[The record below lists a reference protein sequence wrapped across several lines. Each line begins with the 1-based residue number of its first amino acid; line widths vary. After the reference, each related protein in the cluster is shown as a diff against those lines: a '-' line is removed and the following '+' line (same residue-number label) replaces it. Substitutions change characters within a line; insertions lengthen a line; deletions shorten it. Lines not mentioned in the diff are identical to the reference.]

1 MNKTELIK
9 KVAKETNV
17 SESNVKAVINTFIED
32 IVKGVSEEGTVS
44 IKGFGT
50 FKKVVTKERS
60 GFNPHT
66 LQPMIIPQKVKMT
79 FSTSDSVNDIV

>member
-17 SESNVKAVINTFIED
+17 SEGEVKVIINTFIGD

-50 FKKVVTKERS
+50 FKKVITKERS

-79 FSTSDSVNDIV
+79 FSTSDYVNSIV